1 MRWILT
7 ILFFVLFEGYAF
19 QAVRTLTQQ
28 KSIWLVY
35 GFLVLVIFGN
45 MLYQSLTFD
54 RTTGMQVGMMYG
66 IGFFISLF
74 VFQLVLIL
82 FLLFEDIVRI
92 PITIYNFFTKTQSD
106 LGYLPGR
113 RKLLSQI
120 ALGLAAVPLVS
131 LLYGMYRGRYNYKV
145 LHYALEYDDL
155 PEAFDGFTMTQI
167 SDIHSGSF
175 DNAEKVQY
183 GVDLINEQ
191 KSDVIFFTGDLVN
204 NKCDEVLANRVNPC
218 MGVTATFASSKM
230 EGSAMPVSVS
240 TFSR

>member
-28 KSIWLVY
+28 KSIWMVY

-82 FLLFEDIVRI
+82 FLLFE
-92 PITIYNFFTKTQSD
+92 
-106 LGYLPGR
+106 
-113 RKLLSQI
+113 
-120 ALGLAAVPLVS
+120 
-131 LLYGMYRGRYNYKV
+131 
-145 LHYALEYDDL
+145 
-155 PEAFDGFTMTQI
+155 
-167 SDIHSGSF
+167 
-175 DNAEKVQY
+175 
-183 GVDLINEQ
+183 
-191 KSDVIFFTGDLVN
+191 VI
-204 NKCDEVLANRVNPC
+204 K
-218 MGVTATFASSKM
+218 
-230 EGSAMPVSVS
+230 
-240 TFSR
+240 